1 MLGKGLESLIPSN
14 GHGDD
19 PSKKTPPPPDL
30 PFADSASFDFLDSV
44 PEEKKKDSSQKT
56 DNFQFVA
63 PGPKNPNPEPHRT
76 IDPVR
81 IDPAPQIKSPE
92 PVQTKPEPTP
102 SFAPPVSSP
111 SFSHQ
116 PAPSRV
122 DYVKPEIKKQEKP
135 EKSDFIFYLEVDK
148 ITPNP
153 NQPRKHFSE
162 DAIRELASS
171 IREFGILQ
179 PVVVTKKVKDTDHG
193 TEVEYELIAGERRLR
208 AVKLLGLPTIPA
220 IIRNVELERERL
232 ELAVIE
238 NLQRE
243 DLNVIEIARSYARL
257 QDEFRMTQR
266 EVAAKLGKSRE
277 SVANTLRLLDLP
289 MQIQD
294 ALAEGRLSESHGRLL
309 LTLEDPAAQQ
319 RLFEE
324 ILQKPMTTREL
335 RGKVQS
341 MTHKGK
347 EETRH
352 GLPIEMKMLQER
364 LTSELGAPVVIEQH
378 GETGKITIRF
388 YSPEEL
394 QQIINRLA
402 KEQEF

>member
-1 MLGKGLESLIPSN
+1 MESLIPSGSN
-14 GHGDD
+14 GDD
-19 PSKKTPPPPDL
+19 SFKKAAPPSNI
-30 PFADSASFDFLDSV
+30 PFAEDDGLEYENKTFIPEAPIQKEAEPSRSV
-44 PEEKKKDSSQKT
+44 
-56 DNFQFVA
+56 NFSNQFVA

-76 IDPVR
+76 IDPHTVQS
-81 IDPAPQIKSPE
+81 APQVQSQTRKEE
-92 PVQTKPEPTP
+92 PK
-102 SFAPPVSSP
+102 A
-111 SFSHQ
+111 Q
-116 PAPSRV
+116 P
-122 DYVKPEIKKQEKP
+122 KIEK
-135 EKSDFIFYLEVDK
+135 EKTDFIFYLDVDK

-153 NQPRKHFSE
+153 DQPRRHFSE

-171 IREFGILQ
+171 IRQFGILQ
-179 PVVVTKKVKDTDHG
+179 PIVVTKKVKDTEYG
-193 TEVEYELIAGERRLR
+193 TEVEYVLIAGERRLR

-220 IIRNVELERERL
+220 IIRNVDLERERL

-243 DLNVIEIARSYARL
+243 DLNVIEVARSYARL

-289 MQIQD
+289 IQIQE

-309 LTLEDPAAQQ
+309 LTLGDPAAQQ

-335 RGKVQS
+335 RNKVQVLAHGS
-341 MTHKGK
+341 K
-347 EETRH
+347 EEVSRP
-352 GLPIEMKMLQER
+352 GLPAEMKMLQER
-364 LTSELGAPVVIEQH
+364 LTSELGAPVLIEQH

-394 QQIINRLA
+394 QQIISKLA